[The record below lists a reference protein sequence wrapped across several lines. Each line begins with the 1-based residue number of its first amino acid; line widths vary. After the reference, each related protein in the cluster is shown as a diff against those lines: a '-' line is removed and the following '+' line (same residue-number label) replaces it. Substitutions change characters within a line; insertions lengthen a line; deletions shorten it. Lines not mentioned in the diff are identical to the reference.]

1 MKHAL
6 LSRVWTSSKI
16 WFANELHFFSQQ
28 DLYHQNKHHH
38 ISKPILDH
46 YFQVTQ
52 GWRYIFHKKMKHLQK
67 KCIFRIQWIQYASH
81 VFHLPAFSALCS
93 SSKGGISLF
102 SFRIFLV
109 QQSTSQKNCEKNQPS
124 GNPQKPTYLS
134 CCTRWLYIG
143 RWLDAANFAETCH
156 TWSPLPTTR
165 LGRANVRG
173 LRILNFL
180 RLEALNSGKKNE
192 ILQTGNSTEGS
203 DLTKINSWLSYLG
216 VSATIPSSWLWPQT
230 APRAAESVLQ
240 WLHRWSARKGTMLK
254 SRKSHHSA
262 VAHLLYTSQNCT
274 PS

>member
-67 KCIFRIQWIQYASH
+67 K
-81 VFHLPAFSALCS
+81 VHLPDTMDTICKSRFPSP
-93 SSKGGISLF
+93 SL
-102 SFRIFLV
+102 LGAV
-109 QQSTSQKNCEKNQPS
+109 QQFEGWNITLLLQDIS
-124 GNPQKPTYLS
+124 G
-134 CCTRWLYIG
+134 
-143 RWLDAANFAETCH
+143 AAINFAKELWEESAFGKSAKTYIPFVLHEMAVHREMAWCSQFRGNMSH
-156 TWSPLPTTR
+156 LIALAHDTPRTRKCSRFTYFEFFAARGSEFWKKKWDSTNWRQKLTADFLIWEYLPPFPLHGYGPKQR
-165 LGRANVRG
+165 REQLNLCCSGFIAG
-173 LRILNFL
+173 LRW
-180 RLEALNSGKKNE
+180 R
-192 ILQTGNSTEGS
+192 
-203 DLTKINSWLSYLG
+203 
-216 VSATIPSSWLWPQT
+216 
-230 APRAAESVLQ
+230 
-240 WLHRWSARKGTMLK
+240 GTMLK